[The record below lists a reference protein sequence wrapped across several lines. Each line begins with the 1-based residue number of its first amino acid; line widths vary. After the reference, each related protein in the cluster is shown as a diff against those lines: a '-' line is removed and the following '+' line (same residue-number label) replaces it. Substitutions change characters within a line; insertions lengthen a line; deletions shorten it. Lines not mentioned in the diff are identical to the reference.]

1 MLYDRVEV
9 VRGATGLTTGAG
21 DPSAS
26 VNLVRKRANSI
37 SRYTILEAGIGRYAD
52 FNTMIDH
59 SQALNNSGSVRGRF
73 IAEHKNGNTF
83 IKNEKE
89 RYTTLYGNIEADLTD
104 TTKLGLGVSYQ
115 KKNVMQHFGV
125 VYPHSIATVV
135 KLTGAEAKM
144 PVRNGLTGIMNP

>member
-73 IAEHKNGNTF
+73 IAEHK
-83 IKNEKE
+83 K
-89 RYTTLYGNIEADLTD
+89 R
-104 TTKLGLGVSYQ
+104 
-115 KKNVMQHFGV
+115 
-125 VYPHSIATVV
+125 
-135 KLTGAEAKM
+135 
-144 PVRNGLTGIMNP
+144 